1 MPTLFASSEK
11 NVQWIKVVTNDSIG
25 KCSSELYSF
34 NLLKLPPPPRAAI
47 LVTVCVSNILFVNY
61 LCLLTIITHPRD
73 PRGRPKPRV
82 KRKQKAKPRENPKP
96 SRRHNGKPVTPFPR
110 GVLWVWRCKIRAGL
124 ELVLVI
130 FILDFFGLSVER
142 NVFCILVYLVC
153 FSDLLLKITFCMSKS
168 HDGFWYYGIIYICH
182 VECFCRSTCI
192 FDIWI
197 LWKGN
202 STAYKCEV
210 PNQTLRA
217 VDTAQAAADAEASGE
232 AQQPPQN
239 PRIIFL
245 VKKLRKQST
254 GWWPE
259 RNLTKK

>member
-1 MPTLFASSEK
+1 M
-11 NVQWIKVVTNDSIG
+11 
-25 KCSSELYSF
+25 
-34 NLLKLPPPPRAAI
+34 
-47 LVTVCVSNILFVNY
+47 FVNY

-168 HDGFWYYGIIYICH
+168 HDGFWYYGITYIYIY
-182 VECFCRSTCI
+182 VMSSVFAVQLAFSIFGFCERAILLHTNAKSLTRHCGRSIQHRQLQMLRLRTRH
-192 FDIWI
+192 
-197 LWKGN
+197 N
-202 STAYKCEV
+202 SHPKI
-210 PNQTLRA
+210 P
-217 VDTAQAAADAEASGE
+217 G
-232 AQQPPQN
+232 
-239 PRIIFL
+239 
-245 VKKLRKQST
+245 
-254 GWWPE
+254 
-259 RNLTKK
+259 